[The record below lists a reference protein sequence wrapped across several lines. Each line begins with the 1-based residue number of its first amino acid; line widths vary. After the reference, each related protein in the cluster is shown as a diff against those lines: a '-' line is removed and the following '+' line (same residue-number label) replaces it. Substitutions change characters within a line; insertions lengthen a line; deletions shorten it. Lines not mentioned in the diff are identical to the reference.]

1 MNMKLIEFFKQFPN
15 EQTCKDHFREQRQ
28 KEGITCRKCKGT
40 KHYWMQTIEQFQCKE
55 CRTRTTLK
63 SGTVMESSNIS
74 FRDWYIVMHLM
85 TATKKGISAKEMQR
99 QLGFKR
105 YEPVWFMMQKIRVAM
120 GARDEKHELSGFTE
134 IDEGYFTTIESA
146 TVGETGK
153 KGKRGRGSEKQTPVL
168 VMAQTEYVRN
178 PKNFQK
184 HSKCKFF
191 KMKAMPDLT
200 SKTINQIVKDSMNPM
215 TNVKTD
221 GLSSYSRL
229 NEVVKKHLQSVIP
242 PDQAGKELP
251 WVHIAIS
258 NAKRNLLNN
267 YHHVDDTYLQNYL
280 DEFTYRLNRRYCGD
294 KLFGMLL
301 IACISFCWII

>member
-1 MNMKLIEFFKQFPN
+1 MKLIDFIKQFPD
-15 EQTCKDHFREQRQ
+15 EQSCKDHFREQRQ

-40 KHYWMQTIEQFQCKE
+40 KHYWMQTIEQFQCKG
-55 CRTRTTLK
+55 CRTRTTLR
-63 SGTVMESSNIS
+63 SGTVMESSNLS

-85 TATKKGISAKEMQR
+85 TSTKKGISAKEIQR

-105 YEPVWFMMQKIRVAM
+105 YEPVWFMIQKIRVAM
-120 GARDEKHELSGFTE
+120 GARDDQHELFGFTE
-134 IDEGYFTTIESA
+134 MDEGYFTTVESA

-153 KGKRGRGSEKQTPVL
+153 KSKRGRGSETQTPVL
-168 VMAQTEYVRN
+168 VMAQTEYVEN
-178 PKNFQK
+178 PKKYQQ
-184 HSKCKFF
+184 HSRCKFF
-191 KMKAMPDLT
+191 KMKAMPDLA
-200 SKTINQIVKDSMNPM
+200 SKTINQIVKDSMNPE
-215 TNVKTD
+215 TKVKTD

-229 NEVVKKHLQSVIP
+229 NEVINKHLQSVIP
-242 PDQAGKELP
+242 PAQAGKELP

-258 NAKRNLLNN
+258 NAKRNLLSN

-280 DEFTYRLNRRYCGD
+280 DEFTYRLNRRYSGD